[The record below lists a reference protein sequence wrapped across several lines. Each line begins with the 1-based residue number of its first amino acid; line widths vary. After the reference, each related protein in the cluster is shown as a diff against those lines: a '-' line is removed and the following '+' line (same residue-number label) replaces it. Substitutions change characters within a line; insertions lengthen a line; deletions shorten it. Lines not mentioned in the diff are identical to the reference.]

1 MRGLISVANAS
12 SAKSGLLLTA
22 CIGLLCLNDPALGK
36 PATGDV
42 QARNHSEATRAAQL
56 QHARNVRNA
65 ARKRSQ
71 ATTPRQPVAT
81 TALAARRVDPATL
94 KRPTFGWPTLVTE
107 ARKYMGTNPT
117 SRSRLWC
124 ATFMNMV
131 LARTGYAGT
140 GSDAAKSFASYGKR
154 INEPRVGAIA
164 VLTRGKK
171 GGHVGIVTGIDASG
185 NPIIISGNHGRRVGE
200 ATYSRTRVIAYV
212 MPVDRVGTTQV
223 ASAAHALP
231 QRADAEQEGGAMS
244 SPIAELLAAIN
255 AERASEQRAQAQAQ
269 PAREAARPAER
280 APVQRVAERPTPE
293 ARPYRVVQQVAT
305 TEPEPQRQR
314 VGTAYRVA
322 VAAAAVPLPRERVA
336 VATPLPRSRPAVN

>member
-1 MRGLISVANAS
+1 V
-12 SAKSGLLLTA
+12 
-22 CIGLLCLNDPALGK
+22 
-36 PATGDV
+36 
-42 QARNHSEATRAAQL
+42 
-56 QHARNVRNA
+56 
-65 ARKRSQ
+65 
-71 ATTPRQPVAT
+71 
-81 TALAARRVDPATL
+81 
-94 KRPTFGWPTLVTE
+94 FGWPSLVTE

-117 SRSRLWC
+117 ARSRLWC

-154 INEPRVGAIA
+154 INEPRIGAIA

-200 ATYSRTRVIAYV
+200 ATYSRSRVIAYV

-223 ASAAHALP
+223 ASAAHAVP
-231 QRADAEQEGGAMS
+231 QRADAEQEGGMS

-280 APVQRVAERPTPE
+280 VERAPVQRVAERPAPE
-293 ARPYRVVQQVAT
+293 ARPYRVVQQVASA
-305 TEPEPQRQR
+305 EPEPQRQR
-314 VGTAYRVA
+314 VATAYRVT
-322 VAAAAVPLPRERVA
+322 VAAATVPMPRERVA
-336 VATPLPRSRPAVN
+336 AALPMPRERAVAATPLPRSRPQ